1 MLRKAVKK
9 GVKTGIRVAEISL
22 NEGVRVLR
30 PLVRGGMLSA
40 GEARRA
46 ARLLIRVADHHRKK
60 ADVAIQRRV
69 TAELKRLGFV
79 HKSQMKKRK

>member
-9 GVKTGIRVAEISL
+9 GVKAGIRVAEISVT
-22 NEGVRVLR
+22 EGVRVLR

-40 GEARRA
+40 GEAKRV
-46 ARLLIRVADHHRKK
+46 ARLLIRVADHHRRK

-69 TAELKRLGFV
+69 TTEIKRLGFV
-79 HKSQMKKRK
+79 HKSKLKKRR